1 MFVCVLAIFFKCFS
15 SHNIQLFEK
24 LMHFFCSAGE
34 PANCTYVIIF
44 LWTWS
49 NGKIERENQTA
60 KDLFLWPLFRH
71 VPKSRSLTEGKFD
84 LVIIE
89 GRSLFF
95 SLSLSFLFLF
105 FVSFTCICDLHMWFT
120 YVSLCLCFWFI
131 VCDLCLVVQNVYMAI
146 DQWQNSLNIRALLLV
161 F

>member
-15 SHNIQLFEK
+15 SNNIPLFEK

-34 PANCTYVIIF
+34 PANCTYVITF

-60 KDLFLWPLFRH
+60 KDLFLWPSFRH
-71 VPKSRSLTEGKFD
+71 VPKSRSLTGEKFD

-89 GRSLFF
+89 GRSLFSLF
-95 SLSLSFLFLF
+95 LSLSYFYSLSLLR
-105 FVSFTCICDLHMWFT
+105 ICDLHMLVYTFGLLFAN
-120 YVSLCLCFWFI
+120 YV
-131 VCDLCLVVQNVYMAI
+131 
-146 DQWQNSLNIRALLLV
+146 
-161 F
+161 